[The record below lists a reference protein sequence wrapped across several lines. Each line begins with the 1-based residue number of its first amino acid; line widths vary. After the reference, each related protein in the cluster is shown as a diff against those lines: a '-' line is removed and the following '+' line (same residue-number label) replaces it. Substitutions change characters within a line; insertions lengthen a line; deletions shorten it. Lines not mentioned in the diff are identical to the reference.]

1 MIEYWIDQNMLTADD
16 ATKIFSVLKQ
26 QDKDYLMQVFIFSN
40 YYYCLLHSYKDH
52 RSTIDWLIVFEL
64 MVIVYI

>member
-52 RSTIDWLIVFEL
+52 RSTID
-64 MVIVYI
+64 